1 MGCGTSKLYLIR
13 RSYETNLKLD
23 KKSKKLISF
32 TPVEQIIDNLR
43 FVDISIWL
51 NLRIYVGLENC
62 LQSQHIVNKRL
73 K

>member
-23 KKSKKLISF
+23 KKSKKLIS
-32 TPVEQIIDNLR
+32 EQIIDNLR